1 MEPRKQ
7 IAGGGGMAMKWRKS
21 PEALVR
27 KFDGIV
33 PDDPRVER
41 RKMFGYPA
49 AFVAGNLF
57 MSLFQD
63 SLVLRLSDADRE
75 SFLSLDGASAFEP
88 MPGRPMREYVVAP
101 AALINRPTSL
111 APWIRRSLDY
121 ARAVPPKKTKRSK
134 TGPPSKRPGGAS
146 RTAKRR

>member
-1 MEPRKQ
+1 
-7 IAGGGGMAMKWRKS
+7 MAMKWRKS

-27 KFDGIV
+27 TFDALV

-49 AFVAGNLF
+49 AFVGGNLF

-63 SLVLRLSDADRE
+63 SLVLRLPDDDRT
-75 SFLSLDGASAFEP
+75 SFLRIDGSAAFEP

-101 AALINRPTSL
+101 PALVARRRSL
-111 APWIRRSLDY
+111 APWIERSLAYARSIPPKAAKRSASRVPATHRAPAGAAKRAARRSGNSV
-121 ARAVPPKKTKRSK
+121 AQ
-134 TGPPSKRPGGAS
+134 
-146 RTAKRR
+146 

>member
-1 MEPRKQ
+1 
-7 IAGGGGMAMKWRKS
+7 MAMKWRKS

-27 KFDGIV
+27 TFDAIV

-49 AFVAGNLF
+49 AFVGGNLF

-63 SLVLRLSDADRE
+63 SLVLRLPEDVRT
-75 SFLSLDGASAFEP
+75 SFLRIDGSAAFEP

-101 AALINRPTSL
+101 PALVARPRSL
-111 APWIRRSLDY
+111 APWIERSLAY
-121 ARAVPPKKTKRSK
+121 ARSIPPKAAKRSAARAPA
-134 TGPPSKRPGGAS
+134 THRAPAGA
-146 RTAKRR
+146 AKRAAAGRAAKRK

>member
-1 MEPRKQ
+1 
-7 IAGGGGMAMKWRKS
+7 MAMTWRKS

-27 KFDGIV
+27 QFDSMI

-49 AFVAGNLF
+49 AFAGGNLF

-63 SLVLRLSDADRE
+63 SLVLRLADEDRAA
-75 SFLSLDGASAFEP
+75 FLKLDGASHFEP
-88 MPGRPMREYVVAP
+88 MPGRAMREYVTAP
-101 AALINRPTSL
+101 PALLARPKSL

-121 ARAVPPKKTKRSK
+121 ARSIPPK
-134 TGPPSKRPGGAS
+134 A
-146 RTAKRR
+146 AKRRPAARGARGGSTQPSATSRPAC

>member
-1 MEPRKQ
+1 
-7 IAGGGGMAMKWRKS
+7 MAMKWRKS

-27 KFDGIV
+27 TFDAIV

-49 AFVAGNLF
+49 AFVGGNLF

-63 SLVLRLSDADRE
+63 SLVLRLPEDDRV
-75 SFLSLDGASAFEP
+75 SFLRIDGSAAFEP

-101 AALINRPTSL
+101 PALVARPRSL
-111 APWIRRSLDY
+111 ASWIERSLAY
-121 ARAVPPKKTKRSK
+121 AQSIPPKAAKRS
-134 TGPPSKRPGGAS
+134 AS
-146 RTAKRR
+146 RAPATRRAPTAAKRAAAQRAAKRK

>member
-1 MEPRKQ
+1 MTMQ
-7 IAGGGGMAMKWRKS
+7 WRKS

-27 KFDGIV
+27 KFEAIV

-63 SLVLRLSDADRE
+63 SLVLRLSENDRGA
-75 SFLSLDGASAFEP
+75 FQRIKDASAFEP

-101 AALINRPTSL
+101 PAMVARPKSL
-111 APWIRRSLDY
+111 APWIRRALDY
-121 ARAVPPKKTKRSK
+121 ARSVPPKAKKRGTSARPTKRPARA
-134 TGPPSKRPGGAS
+134 GRASKRI
-146 RTAKRR
+146 

>member
-1 MEPRKQ
+1 
-7 IAGGGGMAMKWRKS
+7 MAMKWRKS

-27 KFDGIV
+27 TFDAIV

-49 AFVAGNLF
+49 AFAGGNLF
-57 MSLFQD
+57 LSLFQE
-63 SLVLRLSDADRE
+63 SLVLRLPEDDRA
-75 SFLSLDGASAFEP
+75 SFLRIDGASAFEP

-101 AALINRPTSL
+101 PAMVARPASL

-121 ARAVPPKKTKRSK
+121 ARSIPPKAPKRRASE
-134 TGPPSKRPGGAS
+134 TPAKRGAS
-146 RTAKRR
+146 ARPAKRAGTGRAAKRK

>member
-1 MEPRKQ
+1 
-7 IAGGGGMAMKWRKS
+7 MAMKWRKS

-27 KFDGIV
+27 TFEAIV

-49 AFVAGNLF
+49 AFVGGNLF

-63 SLVLRLSDADRE
+63 SLVVRLPEDGRMA
-75 SFLSLDGASAFEP
+75 FLKLDGSSAFEP

-101 AALINRPTSL
+101 PAMVARPASL

-121 ARAVPPKKTKRSK
+121 ARSIPPK
-134 TGPPSKRPGGAS
+134 A
-146 RTAKRR
+146 AKRRAPGTPAKRRASARPAKRAGTGRAAKRK